1 MVEQEIPV
9 ETDVTGEHCT
19 PKTLFVHTPPRRR
32 RWPALAGSVALHGM
46 VLAIMLTWRVDV
58 GNGTAPSA
66 QRKYP
71 VRFLQLQMPRA
82 YQKRTPPGSGEAG
95 MAGSRAIAG
104 LRMPNGKRKEYA
116 AVSNREETAAD
127 AARALV
133 EEHRRFRL
141 PSSARVKAVK
151 QTLVQLDV
159 PPDVVVKHEIPL
171 PAVMLWTQTEPP
183 PMKKRFIAPPLKA
196 LPKTAQKLPLAAA
209 LEPPNREINIAPV
222 QMAASV
228 LNKAPA
234 YVPPPAV
241 ASPATAGQEPAKEL
255 PKLGLEDS
263 YQPSAANIISLPDNP
278 LRSTTMIALPPANQV
293 ASSGAVKAESAPGQ
307 GGSEG
312 NTEKLGG
319 RGHGEGEPGDGGSVT
334 QSGGAAGG
342 KSGALAG
349 GGVNTGV
356 SPNTGSGNTTGGG
369 GSGTATASAGTSGTG
384 SASAGTGAGKSTGEG
399 GNGAGEGPESALAG
413 FTRLTLPKD
422 GKFGVVVQGYAG
434 AVPYPESVGALSG
447 KVVYTVYL
455 KVGLKRS
462 WILQYCLPKA
472 SGTTVPRGKSA
483 TPLEAPWP
491 YLVMRP
497 DGWGASDPDY
507 VMVHGTLTSA
517 GKFDQ
522 MTLAFPDE
530 LERKDLLLKSL
541 KMWAFRPA
549 SRDGEPIAVEVLL
562 IIPRQPD

>member
-1 MVEQEIPV
+1 MVEQETPV
-9 ETDVTGEHCT
+9 ETDVAGEYCT
-19 PKTLFVHTPPRRR
+19 PKTLFVHPPPRRLR
-32 RWPALAGSVALHGM
+32 LPAFAGSVALHGIL
-46 VLAIMLTWRVDV
+46 LAIMLTWSVDL
-58 GNGTAPSA
+58 GSGTSPSA
-66 QRKYP
+66 ARKYP

-82 YQKRTPPGSGEAG
+82 YQRRIPPGSSEAG
-95 MAGSRAIAG
+95 AAGTRAYAG
-104 LRMPNGKRKEYA
+104 LQMVSSKRREYA
-116 AVSNREETAAD
+116 AASNSGETAAD
-127 AARALV
+127 AARAAV
-133 EEHRRFRL
+133 QEHRRFRL
-141 PSSARVKAVK
+141 PSSARAQAVK

-159 PPDVVVKHEIPL
+159 PPDVLVKHEIPL

-196 LPKTAQKLPLAAA
+196 VPKTAQKLPLAAA
-209 LEPPNREINIAPV
+209 LEPPNREINIAPT

-228 LNKAPA
+228 LNKAPS
-234 YVPPPAV
+234 YVPPPAI

-255 PKLGLEDS
+255 PKVGLADS

-278 LRSTTMIALPPANQV
+278 LRSTTMMALPPANQV
-293 ASSGAVKAESAPGQ
+293 ASSGGAKAESSPGQ
-307 GGSEG
+307 GGSGG
-312 NTEKLGG
+312 NTEQLGG
-319 RGHGEGEPGDGGSVT
+319 RGHGQGEPGDGGLVT
-334 QSGGAAGG
+334 QNGGPAGG

-349 GGVNTGV
+349 G
-356 SPNTGSGNTTGGG
+356 SLNTGSGNTTGGG
-369 GSGTATASAGTSGTG
+369 TSGTATASAGNGTG
-384 SASAGTGAGKSTGEG
+384 SASSGSGAGKGTGDG
-399 GNGAGEGPESALAG
+399 GNGAGEGPDTALAG

-472 SGTTVPRGKSA
+472 NGSAAPRSKSA
-483 TPLEAPWP
+483 TPVEAPWP

-507 VMVHGTLTSA
+507 VMLHGMLTSA
-517 GKFDQ
+517 GRFDQ
-522 MTLAFPDE
+522 MTLAFPDD

-541 KMWAFRPA
+541 NMWAFRPA